1 MNQNENFIKQL
12 YKGHDLF
19 IILKVYLDLQ
29 QIFNCRVCYRTN
41 DSIETNVALT
51 E

>member
-29 QIFNCRVCYRTN
+29 QILIAESV
-41 DSIETNVALT
+41 VAPMTLLKQT
-51 E
+51 LL